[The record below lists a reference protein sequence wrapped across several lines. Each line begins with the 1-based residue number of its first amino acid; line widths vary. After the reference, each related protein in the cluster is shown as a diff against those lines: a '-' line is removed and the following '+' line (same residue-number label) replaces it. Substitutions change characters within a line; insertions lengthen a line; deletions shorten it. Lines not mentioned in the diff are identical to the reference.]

1 MAEATSTERSTG
13 TVKWF
18 SAQKCF
24 GFIAPDDGGDDLFV
38 HQTSIL
44 SQGFRTL
51 SDNQPVEFFV
61 DVGEDGRAKAVDV
74 TPMPRPRRPSRGGI
88 VIKVVEVE
96 VRDTVAAVEM
106 VVEIEDTVAIAV
118 MDEELGDDV
127 LIVEMKAILQGIA
140 LTNNSENKTGHFL

>member
-1 MAEATSTERSTG
+1 M
-13 TVKWF
+13 
-18 SAQKCF
+18 
-24 GFIAPDDGGDDLFV
+24 
-38 HQTSIL
+38 
-44 SQGFRTL
+44 
-51 SDNQPVEFFV
+51 
-61 DVGEDGRAKAVDV
+61 
-74 TPMPRPRRPSRGGI
+74 
-88 VIKVVEVE
+88 E

>member
-1 MAEATSTERSTG
+1 MAETASTERSTG

-18 SAQKCF
+18 SAQKGF

-51 SDNQPVEFFV
+51 SDNQPVEFAV
-61 DVGEDGRAKAVDV
+61 DFGEDGRAKAVDV
-74 TPMPRPRRPSRGGI
+74 NPIPRSRRPSRGGRGGGRGGYFG
-88 VIKVVEVE
+88 VR

-106 VVEIEDTVAIAV
+106 VVEIEDTEAEEAEV
-118 MDEELGDDV
+118 EELGQNV
-127 LIVEMKAILQGIA
+127 SIVEKKVILRGIA
-140 LTNNSENKTGHFL
+140 PINDLEMKI